1 MAEAMSAFGGEEN
14 QSPGKTGQRSFS
26 LGRRGP
32 TEMEEGAD
40 GGEAPAPA
48 APVASVAPVEDT
60 ATKQKGGEETD
71 TPRKKRKPKSTGAKL
86 VSGKPNSSTR
96 SGVSVPG
103 KY

>member
-1 MAEAMSAFGGEEN
+1 MNGAMSAFGGEEN
-14 QSPGKTGQRSFS
+14 QSPGMTGQNSFPPSRRS
-26 LGRRGP
+26 P
-32 TEMEEGAD
+32 PAMEEGAD
-40 GGEAPAPA
+40 GGEAP

>member
-1 MAEAMSAFGGEEN
+1 MNGAMSAFGGEEN
-14 QSPGKTGQRSFS
+14 QSPGKTGQHSFS

-32 TEMEEGAD
+32 TEMEEEAD
-40 GGEAPAPA
+40 GGEDPAPA